1 MLSLL
6 RIGAAIIAIST
17 LSACGRMEQSSRARA
32 GDGAV
37 IYQSTILTMD
47 SGRPSAEAVI
57 VKDGVVIDLG
67 AIDDLVQAYPGASFD
82 ERFLRRILLPAFI
95 DVRLE
100 PNALN
105 VVEVPCQGGLL
116 PEEIASLS
124 PESEQVRVIAGGPA
138 ALAAAIDAVRRIPE
152 EAARKRVTVEVRGP
166 VDANAARMLTSL
178 SVPLV
183 LSGDP
188 VAPGCE
194 PPAIETAPAQS
205 VIAGRIAV
213 APSTGDQSLL
223 GAASQYLR
231 GDGPIRLSARD
242 ALEAITID
250 AARALGAEAERGV
263 IAGGR
268 RADFAVL
275 DRNPL
280 ATTGETWASISV
292 EIADLSAAAAAD

>member
-6 RIGAAIIAIST
+6 RIGAAFIAIST
-17 LSACGRMEQSSRARA
+17 LSACGRMEQSARARA

-47 SGRPSAEAVI
+47 SRRPSAEAVI

-105 VVEVPCQGGLL
+105 VLEMPCQGGLL
-116 PEEIASLS
+116 PEEIVSLG
-124 PESEQVRVIAGGPA
+124 PLGEQVRVIAGGPA

-152 EAARKRVTVEVRGP
+152 AATRKRVTVEVRGP

-178 SVPLV
+178 GVPLV

-188 VAPGCE
+188 MAQGCDQPE
-194 PPAIETAPAQS
+194 LELAPAET
-205 VIAGRIAV
+205 VIAGLIAV
-213 APSTGDQSLL
+213 APATGEGSLL

-231 GDGPIRLSARD
+231 GDGPIRLSVRD

-268 RADFAVL
+268 RAVFAVL

-280 ATTGETWASISV
+280 ATPGETWDSISV
-292 EIADLSAAAAAD
+292 DIADLSATAAAE